1 MTCCRGWTCCR
12 GAAFQTCLVFRI
24 WATYHV
30 SSDANHTSMREPVNS
45 STGKTPVSTSFSRI
59 AEHAEHGSC
68 MPVSHE
74 ATGRARAHLRRP
86 LIVPARAQAV
96 CGTGP
101 VAATLHGRPDAAESR
116 SLRANA
122 CRVHATRSHATCTAS
137 AIDRTPRA
145 VIVSWPARLVREWER
160 SRKGAR
166 RPGQARSWD
175 GDALAGAGSVRDH
188 SRPELQ
194 RELKHASSVTE
205 CGCVYRIE
213 ATCSVYRGVPRP
225 RESSGQTYA
234 SFRYSGSGWGG
245 RTGPW
250 ATKVRYRYRPPPPP
264 TPPCGGVPTSSCARH
279 PKRQTAT

>member
-1 MTCCRGWTCCR
+1 MTRVVKTVALNHCRSPGHQISTVEPLGYGFSTSSSVVDGAGAFVTRNVRSSTVSHWMMPSSSNSHRASVTCCRGWTCCR

-122 CRVHATRSHATCTAS
+122 CRVHATRSLMLHAPLRLSTG
-137 AIDRTPRA
+137 RRA
-145 VIVSWPARLVREWER
+145 R
-160 SRKGAR
+160 
-166 RPGQARSWD
+166 
-175 GDALAGAGSVRDH
+175 
-188 SRPELQ
+188 
-194 RELKHASSVTE
+194 
-205 CGCVYRIE
+205 
-213 ATCSVYRGVPRP
+213 
-225 RESSGQTYA
+225 
-234 SFRYSGSGWGG
+234 
-245 RTGPW
+245 
-250 ATKVRYRYRPPPPP
+250 
-264 TPPCGGVPTSSCARH
+264 
-279 PKRQTAT
+279 